1 MTSPLLPGSFLDEKY
16 RVERVLGQGG
26 MGIVIAATHLQL
38 QQQVAIKM
46 LLPEIAGDK
55 KLVARFLQEGRSQ
68 VRIQGEHVVR
78 VLDVGTLA
86 DGAPYMVM
94 ELLAGN
100 DLATVAETRGALP
113 VHEAIDYVL
122 QATEALAQAHSLG
135 IVHRDLKPQNMF
147 LTSRP
152 DGSPLVKVLDFGIS
166 KNELLSDATR
176 RAANTTEGGLLG
188 SPAYMCPEQIR
199 NPKDATARSDIWSL
213 GVILYELLTARMPFE
228 AMSLGGLLA
237 AITRDPP
244 VDIRRYR
251 SDLPDQIANV
261 VMRCLAL
268 NPDDRPQDAAELALA
283 LALDAA
289 GHARA
294 SRIAQ
299 IVRRFSIQP
308 AALAKTVLAGDVT
321 MLPGDITMFGDA
333 NAMIAV
339 DATAMAASGY
349 APVHAPYSAQAQV
362 PYPAHVQVPGAQA
375 AGPDSSSTFEGSST
389 ELRVDLPM
397 SRMSTRKVM
406 AIAASVVAVAM
417 GLVVTNI
424 AVARTGTPKGE
435 AAAGMAAVA
444 PPPVTTVVV
453 AAAPL
458 SGSGTGTGTSE
469 SGAPGV
475 NAAAS
480 APSAAATAAPSAS
493 AKARGRKGDKPR
505 AAAAVVSHEAVTT
518 PEPVRDVLDT
528 RK

>member
-1 MTSPLLPGSFLDEKY
+1 MTSPLLPGSFLAEKY

-94 ELLAGN
+94 ELLAGS
-100 DLATVAETRGALP
+100 DLATVAEKRGAIP

-188 SPAYMCPEQIR
+188 SPSYMSPEQIR

-244 VDIRRYR
+244 VDIRQHR
-251 SDLPDQIANV
+251 SDLPAQIATV
-261 VMRCLAL
+261 VMRCLARD
-268 NPDDRPQDAAELALA
+268 PDHRPQDAAELAHA

-294 SRIAQ
+294 ARIAQ
-299 IVRRFSIQP
+299 IVRRFSMQP
-308 AALAKTVLAGDVT
+308 PALAMAQTAFAGTMLAGEAT
-321 MLPGDITMFGDA
+321 MLPGDVTMFGEGGGG
-333 NAMIAV
+333 AV
-339 DATAMAASGY
+339 DASAIASAAL
-349 APVHAPYSAQAQV
+349 VHAP
-362 PYPAHVQVPGAQA
+362 HVTND
-375 AGPDSSSTFEGSST
+375 GPDSSSTFEGSST
-389 ELRVDLPM
+389 ELPVDLPM
-397 SRMSTRKVM
+397 TRMATRKVIG
-406 AIAASVVAVAM
+406 IAASVVAVVLT
-417 GLVVTNI
+417 LVATNVVLARSSAAKATI
-424 AVARTGTPKGE
+424 QATTAVA
-435 AAAGMAAVA
+435 AGA
-444 PPPVTTVVV
+444 PPPVM
-453 AAAPL
+453 
-458 SGSGTGTGTSE
+458 TSVLP
-469 SGAPGV
+469 SATSK
-475 NAAAS
+475 ASATSAAS
-480 APSAAATAAPSAS
+480 APAAPAAPAAPTAPASSGKARAKGKGRPAPVASAA
-493 AKARGRKGDKPR
+493 
-505 AAAAVVSHEAVTT
+505 TT
-518 PEPVRDVLDT
+518 PEAPRDVFDT